1 MPAPTTVLERK
12 VAAALRRA
20 AFPHAGFSDTEPADA
35 AHHRAVFPPAGFSDT
50 EPAAAALR
58 RAAFPPNQTTLIVA
72 ASGGPDSTAL
82 LRSLHRLAPQFGL
95 RLHVAHLN
103 HDFRG
108 AEADHDAAFVQRL
121 ADGLGLPASIDQQDP
136 IAYQRQR
143 NLSSFEQAAREMRY
157 AFLAAVAQTVNA
169 AAIALGHTADDQAET
184 VLLHLLRGAGLH
196 GLRGMAE
203 LSPWPWPQPQPGPA
217 LFRPLLS
224 LTKSDTEAY
233 CRALR
238 QPCRHDSGN
247 YMWRFTRNR
256 IRHDLLPRLARD
268 YNPQVRPALTRL
280 SRAAAAAADYLESE
294 LTRHWPA
301 IANETAGQITLRIDA
316 LTALHPAL
324 QRQALRRAANIVAG
338 DARRLRESHLESMLD
353 LLQQPR
359 GGRVIHLPRG
369 IIAKRQANALL
380 LIRPADAPEPDR
392 PQLDGEHPLPLPRT
406 PGETVTT
413 TANGWR
419 ITIRALP
426 LQSPM
431 PPQTAGYT
439 ARLNPAALD
448 GAPPI
453 LRTRRPGDRFQ
464 PLGMTGA
471 KKLQDFLTDAKI
483 PRDQRDHIPLLVS
496 QRGIAW
502 IAGHRIAQWAAALND
517 APSLEIT
524 LTPADTPPDNENP
537 VAL

>member
-20 AFPHAGFSDTEPADA
+20 AFPHAGFSDTESAD
-35 AHHRAVFPPAGFSDT
+35 
-50 EPAAAALR
+50 
-58 RAAFPPNQTTLIVA
+58 AAFPPGQTTLIVA

-157 AFLAAVAQTVNA
+157 AFLAAVAQTARA

-247 YMWRFTRNR
+247 YIWRFTRNR

-294 LTRHWPA
+294 LTRHWPN
-301 IANETAGQITLRIDA
+301 IASETAGQVSLRVDA

-324 QRQALRRAANIVAG
+324 QRQALRRAASIVAG

-359 GGRVIHLPRG
+359 GGRAIHLPRG
-369 IIAKRQANALL
+369 IIARRQDNALQL
-380 LIRPADAPEPDR
+380 TRPADTPEPDM
-392 PQLDGEHPLPLPRT
+392 PQLDGEHPIPLPRT

-426 LQSPM
+426 PQQPA
-431 PPQTAGYT
+431 PPQTARYT
-439 ARLNPAALD
+439 ARLNPAALDVD

-483 PRDQRDHIPLLVS
+483 PREQRDRIPLLVS

-502 IAGHRIAQWAAALND
+502 VAGHRVAQWAAAPHN

>member
-1 MPAPTTVLERK
+1 MTAPTILERE

-20 AFPHAGFSDTEPADA
+20 AFPPG
-35 AHHRAVFPPAGFSDT
+35 
-50 EPAAAALR
+50 
-58 RAAFPPNQTTLIVA
+58 QTTLIVA

-82 LRSLHRLAPQFGL
+82 LRSLHRLSPQFGL
-95 RLHVAHLN
+95 QLHVAHLN

-121 ADGLGLPASIDQQDP
+121 ADGLGLPASIDKQDP

-157 AFLAAVAQTVNA
+157 AFLAAVAQTARA

-196 GLRGMAE
+196 GLRGMSE
-203 LSPWPWPQPQPGPA
+203 LSPWPWPHPQPGPA

-224 LTKSDTEAY
+224 LSKSDTEAY
-233 CRALR
+233 CRALN

-280 SRAAAAAADYLESE
+280 SRAAADAVDYLETE
-294 LTRHWPA
+294 LTRHWPH
-301 IANETAGQITLRIDA
+301 IAQETAGQVSLRIDA

-324 QRQALRRAANIVAG
+324 QRQALRRAAANIAG
-338 DARRLRESHLESMLD
+338 DARRLRESHLESMLN

-359 GGRVIHLPRG
+359 GGRAIQLPRG
-369 IIAKRQANALL
+369 LIAQRQANTLRLTRA
-380 LIRPADAPEPDR
+380 AATPEPAL
-392 PQLDGEHPLPLPRT
+392 PQLHGEHPIPLPRT

-419 ITIRALP
+419 VTIRNVP
-426 LQSPM
+426 LQPPT
-431 PPQTAGYT
+431 PPQTAPYT

-448 GAPPI
+448 GAPPM

-464 PLGMTGA
+464 PSGMTGT

-483 PRDQRDHIPLLVS
+483 PREQRDHIPLLVS

-502 IAGHRIAQWAAALND
+502 IAGHRLAQWAAAPHN

-524 LTPADTPPDNENP
+524 LTPIDTPPDNENP
-537 VAL
+537 ISP